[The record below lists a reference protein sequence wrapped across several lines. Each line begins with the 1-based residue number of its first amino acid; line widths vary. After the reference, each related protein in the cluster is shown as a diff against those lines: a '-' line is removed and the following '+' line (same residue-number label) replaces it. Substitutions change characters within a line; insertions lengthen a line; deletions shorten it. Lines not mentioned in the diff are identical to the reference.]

1 MFRPLRALAHPVVT
15 LLAAGAALA
24 IAATLAC
31 ADPIA
36 VAAAVRGTVAVTVAK
51 SAAPQKV
58 ALGRTF
64 ERGDKVQVGA
74 GGSVTLFFSDGNVVE
89 LAEKSTMTVGG
100 RVDAGG
106 TAAKSGVP
114 SEVFAR
120 VSRFVAN
127 DKQQSGMLALAPMR
141 SAEDRSESMLLS
153 PRHTGVRSSK
163 PAVRWR
169 AVQGATRYKVT
180 VSGDAGELWTRES
193 DATSLDWPA
202 DAAALAEGGEYLCT
216 VQALSDA
223 GPLRSDEASFT
234 IVKADDAKQV
244 DADLDGIAKATSS
257 ATTSA
262 SLYMAGSYLVGRG
275 LLDEAVAKFQ
285 ELVKLTPDAP
295 GPHEALGNAYRAMGL
310 PDLAASELQR
320 ALELS
325 RQ

>member
-1 MFRPLRALAHPVVT
+1 MPLHPMRRPLPRAAAALLVAGALAFAS
-15 LLAAGAALA
+15 AAV
-24 IAATLAC
+24 

-36 VAAAVRGTVAVTVAK
+36 VAAAVRGAVTVTTGK
-51 SAAPQKV
+51 AAPQKV

-64 ERGDKVQVGA
+64 ERGDKVQVG
-74 GGSVTLFFSDGNVVE
+74 GGGAVTLFFSDGNVVE

-100 RVDAGG
+100 RVDAAGA
-106 TAAKSGVP
+106 TPKRGVP

-120 VSRFVAN
+120 VSRFVTN

-141 SAEDRSESMLLS
+141 SAEDKSESMLLS
-153 PRHTGVRSSK
+153 PRHTGMRSPRPS
-163 PAVRWR
+163 VRWR
-169 AVQGATRYKVT
+169 PVQGATRYKVT
-180 VSGDAGELWTRES
+180 LSGDAGELWNRET

-202 DAAALAEGGEYLCT
+202 DAAALAEGGEYLCE

-223 GPLRSDEASFT
+223 GPLRGDEASFT
-234 IVKADDAKQV
+234 VVKADDAKQV
-244 DADLDGIAKATSS
+244 DADLEGIAKATSG

-275 LLDEAVAKFQ
+275 LLDEAVTRFQ
-285 ELVKLTPDAP
+285 ELCKLTPDAP

-310 PDLAASELQR
+310 PDLAAAELQR

-325 RQ
+325 R